1 MNTKEFLQA
10 LDTVEK
16 EKGIDKAIIIES
28 IEHALVSAYK
38 KNFDQAQNVEVT
50 IDAEKGK
57 IVVYSLKTVV
67 EEVEEPLEEISLD
80 EAKTI
85 KKTYKTG
92 DVIREEVTPK
102 DFGRIAAQ
110 TAKQIV
116 LQSIK
121 EAERDVIYNEYID
134 REDEIIT
141 GIVTSIDHEN
151 GNIYVNIGRTEALLS
166 KYDQIASEK
175 ISHGDKI
182 DVYLSKVE
190 RTTKGSLIRVSRT
203 HPGLLKRLFEREIP
217 EISNGLIEVKNIVRE
232 AGDRSKVAV
241 YSDNPTIDAVG
252 ACIGPKRM
260 RIQAIIDEVN
270 EEKIDIVLWS
280 DDPVEYITNALSPA
294 SVSMVLL
301 DEDDEEHESMVI
313 VPDNQLSLAI
323 GKKGQNARLAA
334 RLTGWKIDIK
344 SETEAKEFGIDFEIE
359 QDDIAVIEDIIED
372 EESDVIEVVE
382 AVEAVEADDNEAS
395 TTDEE

>member
-67 EEVEEPLEEISLD
+67 EDVEEPLEEIQLD

-85 KKTYKTG
+85 KKTYKVG

-217 EISNGLIEVKNIVRE
+217 EIANGLIEVKNIVRE

-280 DDPVEYITNALSPA
+280 EDPVEYITNALSPA
-294 SVSMVLL
+294 TVSMVLL

-344 SETEAKEFGIDFEIE
+344 SQTEAKEFGIDFEIE
-359 QDDIAVIEDIIED
+359 QDDIAVIEDIIVD
-372 EESDVIEVVE
+372 EEPEEIEVIETESNDSSETEVE
-382 AVEAVEADDNEAS
+382 
-395 TTDEE
+395 